1 MAHNRVGGMLM
12 TIHHD
17 KLAYG
22 KLASLTEEFSEE
34 QLLAMVNSLSS
45 EEEEDKPQKAVPAS
59 GGESKKI
66 EKRR

>member
-1 MAHNRVGGMLM
+1 M

-59 GGESKKI
+59 VGERKKT
-66 EKRR
+66 EKRKEK